1 MSPWAKGAAVAEAT
15 NADRARWKDLAEA
28 IEEHRYRYYILDAP
42 VVSDGEYDELERE
55 LIALETSFPELRTP
69 DSPTQHVGGS
79 ITNLFAP
86 VQHLERMMS
95 LDNVFSAEEFEQWA
109 ARVERDV
116 NGVNA
121 WLCELKIDGLA
132 VNLLYEDGVLVR
144 AATRGD
150 GRTGEDVTVN
160 VKTIGAIPHRL
171 TASARHS
178 VPSRVEVRGEVFFP
192 VAGFEALNEQLVRD
206 GKPPFA
212 NPRNAA
218 AGSLRQKDPRVTAS
232 RPLSMT
238 VHGIGAYDGEP
249 LARQSQAYEL
259 LHGWGLPTST
269 HYKVVATAAEAAAFI
284 DYTGNHRHAVEH
296 EIDGAVIKVDDR
308 GLQARLGSTSRS
320 PRWAIAYKYPPEEV
334 TTRLLDIRVGVGRT
348 GRVTPYAVM
357 EPVRVAGSTV
367 ENATLHNQDVVVRKG
382 ILIGDM
388 VVVRKAGDVIP
399 EVVGPVAELRTGAE
413 RAFVMPT
420 HCPECGAALAPAK
433 EGDIDLRCPNAREC
447 PAQMRERLFSLA
459 SRGAL
464 DIEGLGYQ
472 AAVALTEGK
481 ILADEGQLF
490 TLGADLLRTVPFF
503 TRDAKK
509 GEEGPQLT
517 AGAVK
522 LLEQLEAAKAQP
534 LWRVIVALS
543 IRHVQGVAAQALAG
557 HFHDLDAIASASREE
572 LQEIDGVGP
581 EIADSVI
588 DWFAV
593 DWHRNIVE
601 AWRSAGV
608 RMHEE
613 ATEVGE
619 QPLAGSTIVIT
630 GSVPGYTRD
639 GAEEAITSLGAKAAG
654 SVSKKTHLIVV
665 GDGAGS
671 KATRAAELGVP
682 VLPAEYFDVLLEQG
696 LEAAIAV
703 ARGE

>member
-1 MSPWAKGAAVAEAT
+1 MSPAAEGVAVAEAT
-15 NADRARWKDLAEA
+15 NADRARWKELAET
-28 IEEHRYRYYILDAP
+28 IEEHRYRYYILDTPA
-42 VVSDGEYDELERE
+42 VSDGEYDVLERE
-55 LIALETSFPELRTP
+55 LIALETAFPEFRTP

-86 VQHLERMMS
+86 VQHVERMMS
-95 LDNVFSAEEFEQWA
+95 LDNVFSADEFAQWA
-109 ARVERDV
+109 ARVERDA
-116 NGVNA
+116 NGVTA

-160 VKTIGAIPHRL
+160 VKTISVIPHRL
-171 TASARHS
+171 TVSPAHP
-178 VPSRVEVRGEVFFP
+178 VPARVEVRGEVFFP

-249 LARQSQAYEL
+249 LSRQSQAYEL

-269 HYKVVATAAEAAAFI
+269 HYQVVATSAEAAAFI
-284 DYTGNHRHAVEH
+284 EHTGKHRHDVEH

-308 GLQARLGSTSRS
+308 EVQDRLGSTSRA

-357 EPVRVAGSTV
+357 EPVKVAGSTV

-388 VVVRKAGDVIP
+388 VVLRKAGDVIP

-413 RAFVMPT
+413 RAFVMPS

-433 EGDIDLRCPNAREC
+433 EGDIDLRCPNSREC

-472 AAVALTEGK
+472 AAVALTEARV
-481 ILADEGQLF
+481 ISDEGELF
-490 TLGADLLRTVPFF
+490 SLNAETLRAVPFF
-503 TRDAKK
+503 TRDPKK
-509 GEEGPQLT
+509 GEDGPQLT
-517 AGAVK
+517 AGALK
-522 LLEQLEAAKAQP
+522 LLDQLDAAKSQP

-543 IRHVQGVAAQALAG
+543 IRHVQGVAAAALAKR
-557 HFHDLDAIASASREE
+557 FHDLDAIAAASREE
-572 LQEIDGVGP
+572 LQQIDGVGP

-593 DWHRNIVE
+593 DWHRNMVE
-601 AWRSAGV
+601 AWRAAGV
-608 RMHEE
+608 RLHEE
-613 ATEVGE
+613 AAEVGE
-619 QPLAGSTIVIT
+619 QPLAGFTIVIT

-639 GAEEAITSLGAKAAG
+639 GAEEAVTSLGAKAAG
-654 SVSKKTHLIVV
+654 SVSKKTHLVVV

-671 KATRAAELGVP
+671 KAGKAAELGVP
-682 VLPAEYFDVLLEQG
+682 VLPAERFDVLLELG
-696 LEAAIAV
+696 LDAAVAV

>member
-1 MSPWAKGAAVAEAT
+1 MAEAT
-15 NADRARWKDLAEA
+15 NADRARWKELAES
-28 IEEHRYRYYILDAP
+28 IEEHRYRYYVLDAP
-42 VVSDGEYDELERE
+42 VVSDGEYDVLERE
-55 LIALETSFPELRTP
+55 LIALETLFPELRTP

-86 VQHLERMMS
+86 VQHVERMMS

-109 ARVERDV
+109 ARVDRDA
-116 NGVNA
+116 NGVSA

-160 VKTIGAIPHRL
+160 VKTISAIPHRL
-171 TASARHS
+171 TASAKHP

-192 VAGFEALNEQLVRD
+192 VAAFDALNAQLVRD
-206 GKPPFA
+206 GKAPFA

-259 LHGWGLPTST
+259 LRGWGLPTST
-269 HYKVVATAAEAAAFI
+269 HYKVVASAAEAAAFI
-284 DYTGNHRHAVEH
+284 VYTGQHRHDVEH

-308 GLQARLGSTSRS
+308 DVQDRLGSTSRA

-334 TTRLLDIRVGVGRT
+334 TTRLVDIRVGVGRT

-357 EPVRVAGSTV
+357 EPVKVAGSTV
-367 ENATLHNQDVVVRKG
+367 ENATLHNQEVVVRKG

-388 VVVRKAGDVIP
+388 VVLRKAGDVIP

-413 RAFVMPT
+413 RPFVMPT
-420 HCPECGAALAPAK
+420 HCPECGAPLAPAK
-433 EGDIDLRCPNAREC
+433 EGDIDVRCPNARAC
-447 PAQMRERLFSLA
+447 PAQMRERIFSLA
-459 SRGAL
+459 SRSGL

-472 AAVALTEGK
+472 AAVALTEAK
-481 ILADEGQLF
+481 AIRDEGELF
-490 TLGADLLRTVPFF
+490 ALDAERLRAVPFF
-503 TRDAKK
+503 TRDPKK
-509 GEEGPQLT
+509 GEEGPQLS
-517 AGAVK
+517 AGALK
-522 LLEQLEAAKAQP
+522 LLEQLEAAKQQS

-543 IRHVQGVAAQALAG
+543 IRHVQGVAAQALAK
-557 HFHDLDAIASASREE
+557 HFHDLDAIATASREE
-572 LQEIDGVGP
+572 LQQIDGVGP
-581 EIADSVI
+581 EIADAVI

-593 DWHRNIVE
+593 DWHRDIVE
-601 AWRSAGV
+601 SWRAAGV
-608 RMHEE
+608 RLQEE
-613 ATEVGE
+613 VAEVGE
-619 QPLAGSTIVIT
+619 QPLAGFTIVIT
-630 GSVPGYTRD
+630 GSVPGYSRD
-639 GAEEAITSLGAKAAG
+639 GAEEAVTSLGAKAAG
-654 SVSKKTHLIVV
+654 SVSKKTHLVVV

-671 KATRAAELGVP
+671 KAGKAAELGVP
-682 VLPAEYFDVLLEQG
+682 VLPAERFHVLIEQG
-696 LEAAIAV
+696 MEAALEV
-703 ARGE
+703 ARQS

>member
-1 MSPWAKGAAVAEAT
+1 MT
-15 NADRARWKDLAEA
+15 TTDRARWKELAEL
-28 IEEHRYRYYILDAP
+28 IEEHRYRYYVLDAP
-42 VVSDGEYDELERE
+42 VVSDGEYDVLERE

-69 DSPTQHVGGS
+69 DSPTQHVGGA

-86 VQHLERMMS
+86 VAHLERMMS
-95 LDNVFSAEEFEQWA
+95 LDNVFSAEEFELWA
-109 ARVERDV
+109 ARVERDA
-116 NGVNA
+116 GVVGA

-160 VKTIGAIPHRL
+160 VKTISAIPHRL
-171 TASARHS
+171 VASSSHP

-206 GKPPFA
+206 GKAPFA

-249 LARQSQAYEL
+249 LTRQSQAYEL

-269 HYKVVATAAEAAAFI
+269 HYKVVATSAEAAAFI
-284 DYTGNHRHAVEH
+284 EYTGKHRHDVEH
-296 EIDGAVIKVDDR
+296 EIDGAVVKVDDR
-308 GLQARLGSTSRS
+308 EIQDRLGSTSRA

-357 EPVRVAGSTV
+357 EPVKVAGSTV
-367 ENATLHNQDVVVRKG
+367 ENATLHNQEVVVRKG

-388 VVVRKAGDVIP
+388 VVLRKAGDVIP

-472 AAVALTEGK
+472 AAVALTEAK
-481 ILADEGQLF
+481 AIADEGELF
-490 TLGADLLRTVPFF
+490 SLDAGLLRSVPFF
-503 TRDAKK
+503 TRDPKK
-509 GEEGPQLT
+509 GEEGPQLS
-517 AGAVK
+517 AGALK
-522 LLEQLEAAKAQP
+522 LLEQLEAAKTQP

-543 IRHVQGVAAQALAG
+543 IRHVQGVAAQALAK
-557 HFHDLDAIASASREE
+557 HFHDLDAIAAASREE
-572 LQEIDGVGP
+572 LQQIDGVGP

-588 DWFAV
+588 DWFSI

-601 AWRSAGV
+601 TWRAAGV
-608 RMHEE
+608 RLHEE
-613 ATEVGE
+613 VVEAGE
-619 QPLAGSTIVIT
+619 QPLAGFTIVIT

-639 GAEEAITSLGAKAAG
+639 GAEEAVTSRGAKAAG
-654 SVSKKTHLIVV
+654 SVSKKTHLVVV

-671 KATRAAELGVP
+671 KASKAAELGVP
-682 VLPAEYFDVLLEQG
+682 VLPAERFSVLLEQG